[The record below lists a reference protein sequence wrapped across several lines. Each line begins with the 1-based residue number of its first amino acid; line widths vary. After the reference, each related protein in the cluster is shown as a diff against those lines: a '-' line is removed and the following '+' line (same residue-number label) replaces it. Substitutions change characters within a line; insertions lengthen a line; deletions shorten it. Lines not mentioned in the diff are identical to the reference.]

1 MPKNKK
7 SLFKWLTGTSGNDE
21 YVSFDSLDSD
31 SYLREHTA
39 PAKAAQPTRRGS
51 ISQTIPVSSRE
62 TSRSQFAQ
70 PESLVTVQEH
80 EPEGELSVDMYET
93 PTHIIIKA
101 MIAGVRPED
110 IDINITRDS
119 VTLRGKRE
127 GHTEG
132 GSDNFVFKELY
143 WGAFSRVL
151 SLPQEIDI
159 DGAEASEKHGLLLIR
174 LPKVDKGKQTK
185 VKVKAN

>member
-1 MPKNKK
+1 MPKSKK
-7 SLFKWLTGTSGNDE
+7 TFFKWLTGSSDDD

-31 SYLREHTA
+31 SYLREN
-39 PAKAAQPTRRGS
+39 PAQDKSVSVRRGS
-51 ISQTIPVSSRE
+51 ITQTLPTSRE
-62 TSRSQFAQ
+62 AHRQVSISSISA
-70 PESLVTVQEH
+70 PAMSES

-93 PTHIIIKA
+93 PSHIIIKA

-110 IDINITRDS
+110 IDISITRDT

-132 GSDNFVFKELY
+132 GSDDFVFKELY
-143 WGAFSRVL
+143 WGAFSRTL
-151 SLPQEIDI
+151 SLPQEVDI
-159 DGAEASEKHGLLLIR
+159 EGAEASEKHGLLVIR
-174 LPKVDKGKQTK
+174 LPKVDKSKQTR